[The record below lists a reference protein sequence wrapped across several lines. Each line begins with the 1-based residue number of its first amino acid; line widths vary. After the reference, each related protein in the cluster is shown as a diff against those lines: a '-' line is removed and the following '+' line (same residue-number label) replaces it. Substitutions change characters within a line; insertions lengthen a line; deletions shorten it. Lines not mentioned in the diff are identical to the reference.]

1 MPSSDYIPS
10 ADGAFLA
17 WAQNLIAY
25 VTLHFAEWNIPTPQ
39 TVLTPLLTAF
49 EAAFQANQNPN
60 RGKLDTQKKNE
71 TRKSLEKELR
81 AYNKAYLLYN
91 PAVTNDDRTAMGLPI
106 YTGGRSPVQAPTTS
120 PQLLPDT
127 ATRRIIKVYYK
138 DEGASRRGKPAGV
151 KGIEI
156 KWAKLK
162 EPPHD
167 MAELINSSFDTRA
180 PLELAFEEHERG
192 EKVYMCGSWEI
203 QREGEKGPWG
213 DIEEAIIP

>member
-1 MPSSDYIPS
+1 LYY
-10 ADGAFLA
+10 L
-17 WAQNLIAY
+17 LIF
-25 VTLHFAEWNIPTPQ
+25 VPT
-39 TVLTPLLTAF
+39 
-49 EAAFQANQNPN
+49 
-60 RGKLDTQKKNE
+60 RWGKVQ
-71 TRKSLEKELR
+71 
-81 AYNKAYLLYN
+81 YLLYN

-106 YTGGRSPVQAPTTS
+106 YSGNRRPVQVPTTV

-127 ATRRIIKVYYK
+127 RTRRIIKVYYK

-167 MAELINSSFDTRA
+167 IAELVNSSLDTRA
-180 PLELAFEEHERG
+180 PLELVFEEHERG